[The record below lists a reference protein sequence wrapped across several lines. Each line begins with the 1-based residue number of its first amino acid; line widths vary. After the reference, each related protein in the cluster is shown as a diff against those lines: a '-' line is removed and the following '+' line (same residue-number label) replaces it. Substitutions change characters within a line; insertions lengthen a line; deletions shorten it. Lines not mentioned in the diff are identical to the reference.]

1 MSRTA
6 PPASLRPAERRRHV
20 VALAAWVLLG
30 HAAESPA
37 GGLDIVAAARRQV
50 GVTVIYDGSYQPL
63 DYPGGDVPIERGVCT
78 DVVVRAL
85 RAARG
90 VDLQKLVHE
99 DMLANAGSYPARQGR
114 GTARPDA
121 SIDHRRVP
129 NLMAY
134 FRRAGLARPLSHEG
148 ADYLPGDLVAWNLGG
163 GVLHIGL
170 VSDRKAVTG
179 VPLVI
184 HNIGAGARE
193 ENILF
198 RYAII
203 GHYRLEAP
211 R

>member
-1 MSRTA
+1 M
-6 PPASLRPAERRRHV
+6 
-20 VALAAWVLLG
+20 ALAAWVFLG

-90 VDLQKLVHE
+90 MDLQKLVHE
-99 DMLANAGSYPARQGR
+99 DMRANAAVYPNRPGR
-114 GTARPDA
+114 GTTAPDA

-134 FRRAGLARPLSHEG
+134 FRHAGLAQPLTHEA
-148 ADYLPGDLVAWNLGG
+148 ADYLPGDLVAWDLGG

>member
-1 MSRTA
+1 MNRWQK
-6 PPASLRPAERRRHV
+6 L
-20 VALAAWVLLG
+20 ALAAALAWLAGV
-30 HAAESPA
+30 APA
-37 GGLDIVAAARRQV
+37 LANNLELVIAARRQV
-50 GVTVIYDGSYQPL
+50 GITVIYDGSYHTL

-78 DVVVRAL
+78 DVIVRAL
-85 RAARG
+85 RTARG
-90 VDLQKLVHE
+90 ADLQKLVHE
-99 DMLANAGSYPARQGR
+99 DMNTHFRDYPRRWGL
-114 GTARPDA
+114 ARPDA
-121 SIDHRRVP
+121 NIDHRRVP
-129 NLMAY
+129 NLMTY
-134 FRRAGLARPLSHEG
+134 FERAGHARPLSSAA
-148 ADYLPGDLVAWNLGG
+148 ADYLPGDLVAWDLGG

>member
-1 MSRTA
+1 
-6 PPASLRPAERRRHV
+6 V
-20 VALAAWVLLG
+20 VALAAWVLPRPCSRI
-30 HAAESPA
+30 AC

-90 VDLQKLVHE
+90 MDLQKLVHE
-99 DMLANAGSYPARQGR
+99 DMRANAAVYANRRGR
-114 GTARPDA
+114 GSTAPDA

-134 FRRAGLARPLSHEG
+134 FRHAGLAQPLTHEA
-148 ADYLPGDLVAWNLGG
+148 ADYLPGDLVAWDLGG